1 MLMWAPMTKH
11 LVRLVLLLC
20 LEVGLHTLRMKFEAE
35 MIHKSSLPNMMV
47 PAVDVMYS
55 IARKFSS

>member
-20 LEVGLHTLRMKFEAE
+20 LEVGLHKLRMKFQAE
-35 MIHKSSLPNMMV
+35 MIHKSNLPNMMV
-47 PAVDVMYS
+47 PAMNVMYS
-55 IARKFSS
+55 IARKYRP